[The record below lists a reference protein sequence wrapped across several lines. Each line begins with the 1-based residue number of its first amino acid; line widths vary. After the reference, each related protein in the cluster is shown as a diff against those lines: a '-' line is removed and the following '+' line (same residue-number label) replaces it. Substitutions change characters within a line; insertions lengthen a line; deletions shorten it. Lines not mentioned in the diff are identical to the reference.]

1 MGRLLGQL
9 RQGKDTS
16 SSRSLQPCTGGTEL
30 PIPAPAALSALHA
43 LALYSDDDSESAD
56 GDLDRTVSA
65 SVVATSS
72 VNADGISKNRRS
84 VVRANAPPSV
94 GQTSA
99 RCAPDVR
106 IT

>member
-1 MGRLLGQL
+1 M
-9 RQGKDTS
+9 
-16 SSRSLQPCTGGTEL
+16 
-30 PIPAPAALSALHA
+30 PIHAPAALSALHA

-65 SVVATSS
+65 SVVAASS
-72 VNADGISKNRRS
+72 NADGKSKNRRS

-94 GQTSA
+94 GQKSA